1 MLTFIEGFSFAMKT
15 ATDGSTGPLS
25 TDPVGIVLAGGASSR
40 MGRDKTRL
48 ALSAGTLPEL
58 AARRLAAVC
67 AEVAVADGGRGLLR
81 DLLPDLPSLADGPG
95 RGPAAGILGAAAA
108 YPGRPLLVLAC
119 DLPRVPAAL
128 LAELAALGTG
138 PAAADWTVPRGPE
151 GFEPL
156 AALYGPAALGALAR
170 RVERGLLALHRLAE
184 EPLAL
189 RVLEGEELARFGDPA
204 EIFLNLNTPE
214 DWERYV
220 ATSASEAPPQASQGQ
235 ISRRNS

>member
-1 MLTFIEGFSFAMKT
+1 MKT
-15 ATDGSTGPLS
+15 ATDGSTGALS
-25 TDPVGIVLAGGASSR
+25 TGPVGIVLAGGASSR

-48 ALSAGTLPEL
+48 ALSDGTLPEL

-67 AEVAVADGGRGLLR
+67 AEVAVADCGRGLLR
-81 DLLPDLPSLADGPG
+81 DLLPDLPTLADGPG

-119 DLPRVPAAL
+119 DLPRVPAGL
-128 LAELAALGTG
+128 LGELAR
-138 PAAADWTVPRGPE
+138 PATADWTVPRWQR

-156 AALYGPAALGALAR
+156 AALYGPAALAALAR

-184 EPLAL
+184 EPLAV
-189 RVLEGEELARFGDPA
+189 RVLEGEELARFGDPQ

-220 ATSASEAPPQASQGQ
+220 AAAVSEAPPQASQGQ